1 MNLSPT
7 YGNFVLKGTVVGLA
21 DKKAFTEGQ
30 TENGKWKR
38 VQFGIKVSENSII
51 YVELFGLKSSKVK
64 LFKRG
69 TNTGESLTVEWDD
82 LYNSKHNDYR
92 YANQVKVNL
101 GRGNINDDLSLI
113 AWDAIEYFEQQL
125 KVGSNVLVKG
135 SLQLSEYK
143 GSAQEQ
149 FMIRELYTLDNCVYK
164 NKHPEAFF
172 SQEIVYVDAFP
183 LNKNGEYTVNTR
195 IINRN
200 SNDCDVVPFNFYIYN
215 KEVYDYFKN
224 NIPKGSTLRVHGN
237 ILNYVPLKIINGH
250 SIISGS
256 VVKGLEIT
264 GGNVRSIN
272 SNRYEVD
279 RIDSNSTNGSPFEE
293 ETNTNEWGF

>member
-7 YGNFVLKGTVVGLA
+7 YGNFVLRGTVVGLA

-38 VQFGIKVSENSII
+38 VQFGIKVSENSIV
-51 YVELFGLKSSKVK
+51 YVELFGSKTSNIK

-82 LYNSKHNDYR
+82 LYSSKYSNYR

-101 GRGNINDDLSLI
+101 GHGSFNDDLSVI

-125 KVGSNVLVKG
+125 KDGSTVLVKG
-135 SLQLSEYK
+135 SLQLGEYK
-143 GSAQEQ
+143 GNSQEQ
-149 FMIRELYTLDNCVYK
+149 FVIRELYALENCNYK

-172 SQEIVYVDAFP
+172 SQEIVYVDTIP
-183 LNKNGEYTVNTR
+183 LNENGEYIVDTR

-200 SNDCDVVPFNFYIYN
+200 SNDYDVVPFNFYIYN

-224 NIPKGSTLRVHGN
+224 NISKGSTLRVHGN
-237 ILNYVPLKIINGH
+237 ILNYVPLKVIDGH
-250 SIISGS
+250 SVISGS
-256 VVKGLEIT
+256 AVKGLEVT
-264 GGNVRSIN
+264 GGNVRTIN
-272 SNRYEVD
+272 SNRYNVD
-279 RIDSNSTNGSPFEE
+279 NLDSNNINGSPFEE
-293 ETNTNEWGF
+293 DTSVNEWGF